1 MRFTSRQPASDH
13 TGARPVAA
21 IVYQRKN
28 HFVNDF
34 DVQSHQGYSLCGWN
48 KAGLNYVIISEFSEA
63 ETERFEDLLREQI
76 DEPGEPVEAV
86 RLYGI
91 KEYPICFLLI
101 CRRAYK

>member
-1 MRFTSRQPASDH
+1 M
-13 TGARPVAA
+13 AA

-28 HFVNDF
+28 HFVNEFAWPAASRPIDF

-48 KAGLNYVIISEFSEA
+48 KAGLNYVIISKFSEA
-63 ETERFEDLLREQI
+63 ETERFEDLLREQT
-76 DEPGEPVEAV
+76 DERGEPVEAV